1 MHLRNMGRSLLER
14 GASRPAL
21 AGALLLL
28 SAGELQARKHP
39 GVINC
44 PAGCAVSVPN
54 PDAGTLRALLSAE
67 RQLNAGGGGVWSAA
81 MKLRVGD
88 ILTVCNGI
96 VCADYTWRG
105 KNFDSGTEIS
115 TVLPPPARGEG
126 GGGGGGGGLGGGG
139 SGPIGGGC
147 YGNCSGGKVTVG
159 DVQQQ

>member
-1 MHLRNMGRSLLER
+1 MDFRKMARSLSAH
-14 GASRPAL
+14 GTSRPVL

-44 PAGCAVSVPN
+44 PSGCAVSVPN
-54 PDAGTLRALLSAE
+54 PDAGTLRVLHNAE
-67 RQLNAGGGGVWSAA
+67 RKLNPNGYGIWKTVK
-81 MKLRVGD
+81 KLRVGD

-105 KNFDSGTEIS
+105 KNFDSGIEIS
-115 TVLPPPARGEG
+115 NSLPAPARG
-126 GGGGGGGGLGGGG
+126 GGGGGGSSGGGG

-147 YGNCSGGKVTVG
+147 HGNCGGGKVTVG
-159 DVQQQ
+159 DIQQQ